1 MPFFRNLI
9 CSRIG
14 WLLVTVQLCLILYW
28 FGQGSLEP
36 NAANLTA
43 EDIYSGRF
51 IGGRFVELDSTL
63 SWTLVLI
70 NVLPLVVAQG
80 LIKLLF
86 LLSPSLQVTTLSWV
100 QAVQLL
106 ALSSLQWLMVG
117 HFIERMIRLARWRS

>member
-9 CSRIG
+9 CSRLG

-28 FGQGSLEP
+28 FGQGTFEP
-36 NAANLTA
+36 NAADVTA
-43 EDIYSGRF
+43 EDTYTGRF
-51 IGGRFVELDSTL
+51 IGSRFVELDSTL

-80 LIKLLF
+80 LMKLL
-86 LLSPSLQVTTLSWV
+86 LLLLPELKITTLSWI

-106 ALSSLQWLMVG
+106 ALSSSQWLMVG
-117 HFIERMIRLARWRS
+117 RFIERMFSLARLRT